1 MLPTDASPITDRVVL
16 VSMGLITAS
25 IALAARATHA
35 SGAIVALDTFE
46 AVLHRVR
53 VLVRVLVRVPVRV
66 PGLTDVAP
74 GDAAEAL
81 HGA

>member
-1 MLPTDASPITDRVVL
+1 MLPIDASPITDRVVL

-53 VLVRVLVRVPVRV
+53 VLVRVPVRE